1 MVQTLAIIQA
11 RMTSERLP
19 GKVLADLG
27 GSPVLAHVVSRVRSA
42 SLVSETMV
50 ATSTNVED
58 DPVAVLA
65 QDLGISCHRGSEQ
78 DVLGRFVDA
87 VASRPDPPDVIV
99 RVTGD
104 CPLLDPGATDAVIE
118 LLVGDSTLDYTSN
131 VAPRTYPRGLDVE
144 AFRSNALE
152 LAMELAATSDELEHV
167 TLGMHTLHSD
177 RFHCGSVCSEVND
190 SDLRW
195 TVDYLE
201 DLEVLETVVTA
212 LDLAPTTELRAHL
225 PYRKVVEWFRAHP
238 EVIAGNRHRATW
250 TPG

>member
-42 SLVSETMV
+42 RLVSETMV

-118 LLVGDSTLDYTSN
+118 LLVGDPTLDYTSN

-144 AFRSNALE
+144 AFRSSALE
-152 LAMELAATSDELEHV
+152 LAAELAATADEREHV

-177 RFHCGSVCSEVND
+177 RFERGSVCSGVDD

-195 TVDYLE
+195 TIDYPE
-201 DLEVLETVVTA
+201 DLEVLGMVVTA
-212 LDLAPTTELRAHL
+212 LDLAPAIELRAHL
-225 PYRKVVEWFRAHP
+225 PYREVVEWFRAHP